1 MQSWQNLYHNTK
13 YKPLPHGRGFV
24 LYLPFQPDHAGI
36 PPAQILGARDIATA
50 VTGATFARSI
60 LQIAPQHIRM
70 YILPFVLRTFPVI
83 PVIPWY
89 ILLIPWPRITKPRKI
104 RLALTALRHRKG
116 ATVTW
121 FSFHAATSC
130 RRTLEICAM
139 NSPFTGFPFRGL
151 TVFPKKQV
159 KVSGS
164 ARSHAV
170 STA

>member
-1 MQSWQNLYHNTK
+1 MQSWQNLYHITK

-36 PPAQILGARDIATA
+36 PPAQILGARDIAAA

-70 YILPFVLRTFPVI
+70 HIFPFFLRTFPVI
-83 PVIPWY
+83 PVIPGH
-89 ILLIPWPRITKPRKI
+89 ILLIAQPCFAKPLVI
-104 RLALTALRHRKG
+104 HLALPAVCCASITSFTR
-116 ATVTW
+116 

-130 RRTLEICAM
+130 RKIPEICAI
-139 NSPFTGFPFRGL
+139 NSAFTGFPFRGL